1 MVAAIVD
8 DLLSLAALFGHLS
21 LLAFGGGN
29 TVLPEMQREAVEVHG
44 WMSAADFA
52 ALFALAQAAPG
63 PNMLVSTLIGLR
75 VAGLPGAAVATL
87 GIITPSSVLT
97 LAVFSTWERF
107 RNAPWRRKVQAGI
120 TPVTV
125 GLFMAAAVII
135 AQAADQTIA
144 LGVVTTA
151 VAGATL
157 FTKVHP
163 LWLLAA
169 GAVAGVIGVN

>member
-1 MVAAIVD
+1 MD

-29 TVLPEMQREAVEVHG
+29 TVLPEMQREAVDVHG
-44 WMSAADFA
+44 WMSAGDFA

-97 LAVFSTWERF
+97 LAVFGIWDRF
-107 RNAPWRRKVQAGI
+107 KNATWRRKVQAGI

-125 GLFMAAAVII
+125 GLFMAASVII
-135 AQAADQTIA
+135 AQAADSSVGLT
-144 LGVVTTA
+144 LVTA
-151 VAGATL
+151 VVAGATL
-157 FTKVHP
+157 FTRVHP

-169 GAVAGVIGVN
+169 GAVAGIVGVN